1 MAIAKPAPAAD
12 TGVPRT
18 LGRMDLVLLKIVAIV
33 NINNVPPTAVF
44 GRVSMLLWTLAF
56 VAFFIPE
63 AVAVVVMSR
72 RYPGEGGIYLW
83 IRQELGAAHGFLAG
97 WCYWT
102 NNLFY
107 IPVLLVY
114 MAGIFAFGGG
124 ERTAVLVDS
133 RLFVG
138 AIAFGWLALMAVLN
152 IRGLRVGKWIQN
164 VGGVG
169 TALSVALVLAAAAIA
184 WFKGVAQEPPAAA
197 NVGWEMAASFSV
209 MCNALIG
216 IELAS
221 TMGDE
226 MRDPARDLRP
236 AIRIAGVVSLGSY
249 VLVTAA
255 VLALVPLADLGVI
268 QGIMQAVAAG
278 ARAAG
283 AEWLVAPIALLMG
296 LSIGGAASAWFA
308 GSSRVPFVAGLTSAL
323 PAALGRI
330 HPRWRSPYV
339 ALGTCAALAASFTAA
354 SLVGSSVAEAY
365 QVLLKAAVVIQ
376 LIPFVYLFL
385 ALARA
390 SGVRMAARV
399 AGGVGMV
406 TTVAGIGFAFLPTPD
421 VGNAL
426 VFELKM
432 VVGVLGP
439 TAIGWALFQRARR
452 RDSLLPL
459 VPATG
464 AAGEAPP

>member
-1 MAIAKPAPAAD
+1 
-12 TGVPRT
+12 
-18 LGRMDLVLLKIVAIV
+18 MDLILLKIVAIV

-44 GRVSMLLWTLAF
+44 GRVSMVLWTLAF

-63 AVAVVVMSR
+63 AIAVLIMSR

-83 IRQELGAAHGFLAG
+83 IRREFGEAHGFLAG

-114 MAGIFAFGGG
+114 MAGIFAFTGG
-124 ERTAVLVDS
+124 EGSAGLVDS

-138 AIAFGWLALMAVLN
+138 AVAFGWLALMAVLN

-169 TALSVALVLAAAAIA
+169 AALSVALVLAAAAIA
-184 WFKGVAQEPPAAA
+184 WFKGVAQSPPAAA
-197 NVGWEMAASFSV
+197 NVGWSMAPSFSV

-226 MRDPARDLRP
+226 IRNPARDLKP
-236 AIRIAGVVSLGSY
+236 AILTAGVISLGSY

-268 QGIMQAVAAG
+268 QGIMQAVVAGAKAAG
-278 ARAAG
+278 V
-283 AEWLVAPIALLMG
+283 EWLIGPIAVLMG

-308 GSSRVPFVAGLTSAL
+308 GSSRVPFVAGLTTAL
-323 PAALGRI
+323 PARLGQV
-330 HPRWRSPYV
+330 HPRWKSPHI
-339 ALGTCAALAASFTAA
+339 ALGACAVLAALFTAM
-354 SLVGSSVAEAY
+354 SMVGSNVTEAY

-385 ALARA
+385 GLAKTG
-390 SGVRMAARV
+390 GVGRAARV
-399 AGGVGMV
+399 AGVVGMV
-406 TTVAGIGFAFLPTPD
+406 TTMAGIGFAFLPTPD
-421 VGNAL
+421 ISNVV
-426 VFELKM
+426 VFEAKM
-432 VVGVLGP
+432 VLGVLGP
-439 TAIGWALFQRARR
+439 TAIGWYLFRR
-452 RDSLLPL
+452 SRGRR
-459 VPATG
+459 VA
-464 AAGEAPP
+464 AAGA